1 MCRSSDILTSK
12 CIRNTFPKTFEP
24 VTTSCARFL
33 LTFNL
38 RKPQLYFFL
47 LVSLQKR
54 QPQLCPC
61 FKSSRQNISTF
72 LDLFHSLNITGALLS
87 WIFVTCK
94 WLLAFWPLNT
104 FFVPYFSLPSMHQ
117 RSVFLLLNPLNQKM
131 QVASFFLG
139 P

>member
-1 MCRSSDILTSK
+1 MYRSSDILTSK
-12 CIRNTFPKTFEP
+12 CIRNAFPKTVEP
-24 VTTSCARFL
+24 VTTSGVRFL

-38 RKPQLYFFL
+38 KKRYMYFFA
-47 LVSLQKR
+47 LVRLQKH

-61 FKSSRQNISTF
+61 FKSSRQNSRTL
-72 LDLFHSLNITGALLS
+72 LDLFHSLKITGALLS

-104 FFVPYFSLPSMHQ
+104 FFVPYFLLPSMHQ